1 MPNNSRRAIV
11 VLGMHRSGTSAVAGT
26 AVRLGAAGPRTPLDA
41 SADNPAGFYE
51 SERVVMQNHKMLK
64 QAGCAWNLCLHRDAF
79 EISNSAPAF
88 SSAFARVLAEEFGN
102 APLFVL
108 KDPRLC
114 MTFPAWLPVLRT
126 SGIDLSVMLVIR
138 NPAEVAQSIK
148 VRNHLPEP
156 QSVAQWLHHV
166 LESERAT
173 RGLKRTILFYDD
185 VLANWRLS
193 MLWAARAVGIAW
205 PNAIQAVAPDVDRF
219 LAEEL
224 RHQRAGTV
232 DEVPIPRAIAP
243 LVQTTWDLTRLMRD
257 DPDHPDA
264 LRALDRV
271 QADFAAW
278 RRSNFPADL
287 QVTW

>member
-1 MPNNSRRAIV
+1 M
-11 VLGMHRSGTSAVAGT
+11 GMHRSGTSAVAGT
-26 AVRLGAAGPRTPLDA
+26 AVRLGCAGPRTLLDA

-79 EISNSAPAF
+79 EISSSAPAF
-88 SSAFARVLAEEFGN
+88 SSAFARVLAEEFGD

-126 SGIDLSVMLVIR
+126 SGIDLSVILVIR
-138 NPAEVAQSIK
+138 NPAEVARSLR
-148 VRNHLPEP
+148 VRNDLPETESIP
-156 QSVAQWLHHV
+156 QWLHHV
-166 LESERAT
+166 LEAERAT
-173 RGLKRTILFYDD
+173 RGLNRTILFYEDL
-185 VLANWRLS
+185 LANWRLS

-205 PNAIQAVAPDVDRF
+205 PNAIQAVAPEVDRF

-224 RHQRAGTV
+224 RHQRSETV
-232 DEVPIPRAIAP
+232 DTVASPRGIASM
-243 LVQTTWDLTRLMRD
+243 VQTTWDLMRLMRE
-257 DPDHPDA
+257 DPNRADA
-264 LRALDRV
+264 LRALNSM

-278 RRSNFPADL
+278 RQTHFPPEL
-287 QVTW
+287 QVSW